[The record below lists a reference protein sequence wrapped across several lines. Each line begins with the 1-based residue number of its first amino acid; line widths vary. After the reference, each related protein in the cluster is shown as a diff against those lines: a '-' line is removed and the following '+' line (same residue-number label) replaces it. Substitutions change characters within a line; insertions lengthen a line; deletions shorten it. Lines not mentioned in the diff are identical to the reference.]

1 MSPALCL
8 RLFHYTHHHSSTTLI
23 IIHPDQREKKKESR
37 ITPVMASASS
47 SAASAPSYHFRSQG
61 PIFSSKASFSVST
74 ALARRRVFGSVKA
87 AQVTSHENPRRRTQN
102 AEGDIFVDNTCI
114 DCDTCR
120 WMVPQVFTRVDNR
133 SAVIKQPTCK
143 EERLSAL
150 QALLSCPTGSIRTET
165 PPTDIGGAQETFPLA
180 LDIDALPGVFHCG
193 FHSKKSYGA
202 TPYLILHHEGN
213 ILVDSPRYVE
223 KLAGKIAKMGG
234 VRYMFLT
241 HRDDVADHKKWADRF
256 KCTRILHSEDV
267 EPSTS
272 DVELKLEGSGPWNL
286 NEDIELI
293 HTPGHTKGSVCLFHK
308 PLKALFTG
316 DHITMYESGMSII
329 EQYNHCSVPLQ
340 LESVERLINLN
351 FNWIIPGHGRR
362 VYFKDGEEKAKSLEG
377 LVQKHREK
385 QLVFSSK
392 FGNA

>member
-1 MSPALCL
+1 
-8 RLFHYTHHHSSTTLI
+8 
-23 IIHPDQREKKKESR
+23 
-37 ITPVMASASS
+37 MASASS
-47 SAASAPSYHFRSQG
+47 SSAISSISHHFRSQE
-61 PIFSSKASFSVST
+61 PIIFPSKAYSSVST
-74 ALARRRVFGSVKA
+74 ALNGRRAFGSIKA
-87 AQVTSHENPRRRTQN
+87 AQKTSLGNPRRRTQN
-102 AEGDIFVDNTCI
+102 VDGDIFVDNTCI

-120 WMVPQVFTRVDNR
+120 WMVPEVFTRVDNM

-143 EERLSAL
+143 EERLNAL

-165 PPTDIGGAQETFPLA
+165 PPTDIGDAQETFPLA
-180 LDIDALPGVFHCG
+180 LDNDTLPGVFHCG

-202 TPYLILHHEGN
+202 TPYLILHREGN
-213 ILVDSPRYVE
+213 ILVDSPRYTE
-223 KLAGKIAKMGG
+223 KLAKKIEMMGG

-267 EPSTS
+267 EPSTI
-272 DVELKLEGSGPWNL
+272 DVELKLEGSGPWSL
-286 NEDIELI
+286 YEDIVLI

-316 DHITMYESGMSII
+316 DHLTMYESGMSII
-329 EQYNHCSVPLQ
+329 ELYNHCSVPLQ
-340 LESVERLINLN
+340 LESVEKLINLD

-362 VYFKDGEEKAKSLEG
+362 VHFKDGEEKAKSLEA

-385 QLVFSSK
+385 ELDSKTENQTKTCHVTQSRFST
-392 FGNA
+392 